1 MRAMGIAARDTGP
14 AELDLPDLQPGPGEV
29 LVEVEA
35 ASVNGF
41 DTVVAAGYLWDALP
55 HEFPVVL
62 GRDFAGTIVAVGGG
76 VTGAVVGDRV
86 AGALQGA
93 ALGPAGTMAEQV
105 VLPADRVA
113 AVPAGVSS
121 RDAAAVGVA
130 AASAL
135 DVVTALSLGPADV
148 VLVSGATGGV
158 GTFAVQLAARSGARV
173 IATARTD
180 DGAEVVRRL
189 GAAETVDYT
198 GDVGAAVRAVAPDG
212 VTAIAHLVGD
222 PSALGALLVPGG
234 RLVSLRGADVAAVG
248 RDDVTVS
255 ALMVDPTEPKLSGLL
270 ADVAA
275 GRLEVVLADTFPLD
289 RTPEALAAFGS
300 GKLGKIVV
308 TL

>member
-1 MRAMGIAARDTGP
+1 MGIAARDTGP

-29 LVEVEA
+29 LVGVEA
-35 ASVNGF
+35 ASINGF
-41 DTVVAAGYLWDALP
+41 DTVVAAGYLWDSLQ

-62 GRDFAGTIVAVGGG
+62 GRDFAGTIVAVGNG
-76 VTGAVVGDRV
+76 VTVAAVGDRV
-86 AGALQGA
+86 AGAIQGA
-93 ALGPAGTMAEQV
+93 VLGPAGTMAEHAV
-105 VLPADRVA
+105 FPAGRVA

-121 RDAAAVGVA
+121 RDAAALGVA

-135 DVVTALSLGPADV
+135 DVVTALSLGPTDV

-198 GDVGAAVRAVAPDG
+198 DDVGAAVRAVAPDG
-212 VTAIAHLVGD
+212 VTAIAHIVGD
-222 PSALGALLVPGG
+222 PAALGALLVPGG

-255 ALMVDPTEPKLSGLL
+255 ALMVDATEPKLSGLL